1 MNWTVNNNPCTLPA
15 WSKHKV
21 AQAHI
26 FTGYLALIPP
36 YSQMQ
41 LPTLEDLTTSAPQI
55 TKEHNK
61 QKITLSKSPSSSQ
74 ATQLLL
80 FSKKKKYQERH
91 WNVYALKVHFTLSE
105 DER

>member
-26 FTGYLALIPP
+26 FTGYLALILP

-41 LPTLEDLTTSAPQI
+41 LPTLEDLTISAPQI
-55 TKEHNK
+55 TKEHSK
-61 QKITLSKSPSSSQ
+61 QKSHFLNPPVVPR
-74 ATQLLL
+74 QLNCYY
-80 FSKKKKYQERH
+80 FQKKYQERH